1 MDINYKKIEE
11 FVREAGNIMLEADF
25 SRDIVHSK
33 HGDANFCTDYD
44 VAIQK
49 FLIEHLSHIYILI

>member
-1 MDINYKKIEE
+1 MDLNYKKIEE

-33 HGDANFCTDYD
+33 H
-44 VAIQK
+44 
-49 FLIEHLSHIYILI
+49 ES